1 MAKEFRFPYQMYE
14 ILLVWGPDGSSGH
27 VQEEAG
33 RQLAV
38 VTDRAQGGSSL
49 KPGQLEIM
57 VHRRMFRDDA
67 RGVAENL
74 NETMCGCT
82 QCNCPGLV
90 ARGSHYLTLQVR
102 ADPTLQSCTL

>member
-1 MAKEFRFPYQMYE
+1 MYE